1 MSTQI
6 LCQHNTSF
14 CVSCSAAFLIWQSD
28 TEPKAILCQH
38 NIWQFILTTMA
49 VLLVLP
55 QPQAQQLLRAAEFL
69 QQRGPD
75 GHPRASPLARAQ
87 FSVASVLLERALPCS
102 LRRPRKLQAAAA
114 ALLPRSAGKNGAFA
128 PPCVASACSL
138 ASAANAPFFRA
149 LLGRSVAAAACSLR
163 GRRKLQGSA
172 RSSSTGATEN

>member
-1 MSTQI
+1 MSTHI

-14 CVSCSAAFLIWQSD
+14 CVSCSTAFLIWQSD

-87 FSVASVLLERALPCS
+87 FSVAPVLLERALPCS

-128 PPCVASACSL
+128 PPCVKGACGL
-138 ASAANAPFFRA
+138 ASAANAPFFPA
-149 LLGRSVAAAACSLR
+149 PLGRSSAAATCSLR

>member
-1 MSTQI
+1 MSTQHFVSARVSKYGNPTQN
-6 LCQHNTSF
+6 LKRFCVNTTF
-14 CVSCSAAFLIWQSD
+14 CVSADFQIWQSD

-87 FSVASVLLERALPCS
+87 FPWLWCCWSERCPAACGGLASCRLQ
-102 LRRPRKLQAAAA
+102 LRRSCPE
-114 ALLPRSAGKNGAFA
+114 A
-128 PPCVASACSL
+128 P
-138 ASAANAPFFRA
+138 
-149 LLGRSVAAAACSLR
+149 
-163 GRRKLQGSA
+163 
-172 RSSSTGATEN
+172 E